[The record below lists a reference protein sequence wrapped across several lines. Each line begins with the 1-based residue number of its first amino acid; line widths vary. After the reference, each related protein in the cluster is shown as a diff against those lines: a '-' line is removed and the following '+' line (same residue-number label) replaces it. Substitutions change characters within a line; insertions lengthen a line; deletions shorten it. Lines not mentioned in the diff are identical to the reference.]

1 MNKVKMMLLTIF
13 LVSFFVSNSYDIG
26 VTVTQIDKTIW
37 TIYQDKKSNYWFG
50 SKENGV
56 YYYNGQRLKHITTK
70 NGLVSNEIRGIQED
84 ANGNIFFDTEKG
96 VSKFD
101 GHTFKTL
108 QMANP
113 DFPLNNWVLKPDDL
127 WFRIG
132 STKNGAYRFDGKYLH
147 YLKFPTS
154 PQEITFY
161 KNNPNSSLKPYG
173 LYTIFKDRKGFM
185 WFGTASLGVCRYD
198 GKNLN
203 WHYEE
208 QLQTTPNGGD
218 FGTRA
223 IFEDKNGKFWINNT
237 RFRYV
242 IETYGNKPITFKK
255 ENGIGYL
262 NKTNKMEFPF
272 FLSVTED
279 NKGNLWL
286 ATYEDG
292 VYKYNGKEL
301 IHYPIKDGET
311 DVLLFTIYKD
321 NKGVLWLGTHNAG
334 VYTFNGSSFERQF

>member
-1 MNKVKMMLLTIF
+1 MMLLTIF

-26 VTVTQIDKTIW
+26 VTVTQIEKTIW
-37 TIYQDKKSNYWFG
+37 TIYQDKKSGYWFG

-101 GHTFKTL
+101 GHAFKTL
-108 QMANP
+108 QMAYP

-132 STKNGAYRFDGKYLH
+132 STKNGAYRYDGKYLH
-147 YLKFPTS
+147 YLKLPTS
-154 PQEITFY
+154 PQENTFY

-173 LYTIFKDRKGFM
+173 LYTIYKDRKGFM

-242 IETYGNKPITFKK
+242 VETYGNKPITFKK

-279 NKGNLWL
+279 NKGNLWM
-286 ATYEDG
+286 ATYEEG

-334 VYTFNGSSFERQF
+334 AFTFNGSSFERQF

>member
-56 YYYNGQRLKHITTK
+56 YYYNGHRLKHITTK

-108 QMANP
+108 QMAYP

-132 STKNGAYRFDGKYLH
+132 STKNGAYRYDGKYLH

-154 PQEITFY
+154 PQENTFY
-161 KNNPNSSLKPYG
+161 FGKENFKWMLIG
-173 LYTIFKDRKGFM
+173 LAFIIVGFVLM
-185 WFGTASLGVCRYD
+185 MGSDANTVD
-198 GKNLN
+198 GKFD
-203 WHYEE
+203 
-208 QLQTTPNGGD
+208 PNAWND
-218 FGTRA
+218 D
-223 IFEDKNGKFWINNT
+223 IFSIRRIRIAPLFVVTGF
-237 RFRYV
+237 V
-242 IETYGNKPITFKK
+242 IE
-255 ENGIGYL
+255 
-262 NKTNKMEFPF
+262 
-272 FLSVTED
+272 
-279 NKGNLWL
+279 
-286 ATYEDG
+286 
-292 VYKYNGKEL
+292 
-301 IHYPIKDGET
+301 
-311 DVLLFTIYKD
+311 IYAILKR
-321 NKGVLWLGTHNAG
+321 K
-334 VYTFNGSSFERQF
+334 

>member
-1 MNKVKMMLLTIF
+1 MMLLTIF

-56 YYYNGQRLKHITTK
+56 YYYNGHRLKHITTK

-113 DFPLNNWVLKPDDL
+113 DSPLNNWVLKPDDL

-154 PQEITFY
+154 PQEFIFY
-161 KNNPNSSLKPYG
+161 KNNPNTSLKLYG
-173 LYTIFKDRKGFM
+173 LYTIYKDRKGFM

-286 ATYEDG
+286 ATYEEG

-321 NKGVLWLGTHNAG
+321 NKGALWLGTHNAG
-334 VYTFNGSSFERQF
+334 VYKFMEKTFERQF